1 MLYRDTYEQAGR
13 YSEHG
18 RAAVLPARL
27 SRYRHRSNRPGSRV
41 TPRTLY
47 RHFPSKEQ
55 LVIAVLQQRETRF
68 LSRLTRSADD
78 ARDDCLAIFD
88 ELEQWFAQ
96 EGEKGCLFLRA
107 LGEYSH
113 KDATITE
120 LALTHKRRELECL
133 CRQLD
138 DDTPERLRDRA
149 ESLMLILEGAVS
161 PCARYRRGRRRAAGP
176 ATRRP
181 VAGRARRV
189 KEHSPF
195 SRAWKRSHKWGF
207 SGHRAYQTNPAHPWI
222 IIVVQGLVHI
232 QYDAT
237 GAPKRASSGRTPKP
251 GPWGRLM

>member
-1 MLYRDTYEQAGR
+1 MSKRDDILNTAERLFYRQGFHGTGIDQIVREAG
-13 YSEHG
+13 
-18 RAAVLPARL
+18 
-27 SRYRHRSNRPGSRV
+27 V

-113 KDATITE
+113 KDTTITE

-161 PCARYRRGRRRAAGP
+161 RAPVIGGAAAAQQARQLAA
-176 ATRRP
+176 RLL
-181 VAGRARRV
+181 AG
-189 KEHSPF
+189 HS
-195 SRAWKRSHKWGF
+195 G
-207 SGHRAYQTNPAHPWI
+207 
-222 IIVVQGLVHI
+222 
-232 QYDAT
+232 
-237 GAPKRASSGRTPKP
+237 
-251 GPWGRLM
+251 